1 MSGKDNFI
9 YFYLIFKTLCFVSA
23 RVVQFIL
30 ASVLACNLN
39 SNIQFFLINHSKCT
53 SKPYHV
59 YNTNKIDLSRSL

>member
-9 YFYLIFKTLCFVSA
+9 HFYLIFKTLCFVSA

-39 SNIQFFLINHSKCT
+39 SNIQFFWLFILNAQVNHIMSKIQTKLISNG
-53 SKPYHV
+53 V
-59 YNTNKIDLSRSL
+59 

>member
-9 YFYLIFKTLCFVSA
+9 HFYLIFKTLCFVSA

-39 SNIQFFLINHSKCT
+39 SNIQFFGYSF
-53 SKPYHV
+53 
-59 YNTNKIDLSRSL
+59 